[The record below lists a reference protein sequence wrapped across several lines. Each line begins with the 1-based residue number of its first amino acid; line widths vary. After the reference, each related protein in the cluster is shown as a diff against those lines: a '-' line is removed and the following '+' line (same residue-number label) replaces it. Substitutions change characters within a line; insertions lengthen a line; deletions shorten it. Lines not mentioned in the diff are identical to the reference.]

1 MEQDTEYMKLPL
13 EERCVHKSWRARLH
27 GYEECVKTF
36 QCIDDEK
43 SAEWNKYVG
52 FIKKFVVDSNAAA
65 QEKGL
70 EATLAFVENAA
81 VAGKIVG
88 EVMSGIVSK
97 CIAAPKAKT
106 KELAVQI
113 TLMYMEIEKHE
124 AVQEELLRGTE
135 AKNPKI
141 VSACIATLTLALKE
155 FGPKVVNM
163 KPLMK
168 KIANFLEDRDKTVR
182 EESKAMVVEMYRWI
196 GDRLKQQLN
205 TLKPVHITE
214 LEAEFNNLSDNKVI
228 PTRYLRSQ
236 RPKTVSSGTVA
247 DAAVSDNGEEDNE
260 DGDGSS
266 VPDIDPYDLLSP
278 VDILSKLPKDFYEKV
293 EAKKWQ
299 ERKEALEALETLVK
313 NPKLENGD
321 YGDVVRALKKIISKD
336 TNVLVVTLAG
346 KCLAGLASG
355 LKKRFQPYAGV
366 CLPAILEKFR
376 EKKQT
381 VVQALREAADAIYQS
396 INIEQILED
405 TLAAL
410 ENKNPAVKAETTAFL
425 ARCFTRTPPDM
436 LNKKLLKA
444 YSGVLLKTLNEP
456 DPTVRDNSAEAL
468 GTAMKLIGE
477 RAMMPFLT
485 DIDNLKM
492 TKIKECAEKATI
504 VVKVSGATKK
514 AAVDRPNTA
523 PAKVEAMKVTNKE
536 SKDKKA
542 NATKRPNSSHT
553 AANKKSAAKKPSA
566 SSTNLA
572 PSKKQPTE
580 RSYSPEEVDELAVQ
594 LLPAEVI
601 SGLMDSNWKMR
612 LTAVTQLLDVV
623 KSMDPV
629 EVSAQV
635 IVRTMAKKP
644 GFKDTNFQ
652 VLKLRIEVVKHLA
665 ECHPFSVTVAEY
677 CLVDIAE
684 KLADSKNSAIAA
696 ETLLAIA
703 EATSFEHVA
712 DEIVAYAF
720 NQKNPKVQQET
731 LLWLC
736 RGLADFGCCL
746 NVKSIIEHVKRAVAA
761 TNPAVRTAAI
771 TLLGTLYLYVG
782 KLLLSFFDNEKP
794 ALKQQI
800 EQECEK
806 RSGETP
812 PAPVRGAKA
821 KKAGSNNVQNDEDD
835 DEDSAEL
842 SDKKQ
847 PLAAGNS
854 EQDLINDLI
863 PRVDISSQITDGLL
877 AELADKNWKVRNEGL
892 QKVNSLLS
900 EAKYIK
906 PNIGDLPQG
915 LALRLVDSNSKIAQ
929 STLGI
934 CETLATAV
942 GALVKQ
948 HVRILFPGFLQ
959 CLGDSKNWIR
969 TAAISCI
976 NIWGDQCGYKEF
988 FDGEMI
994 GDALKAGSPMLRAE
1008 LWNWLAQKL
1017 PTIPVKQI
1025 PKEELLVC
1033 LPYLFAN
1040 LEDRNS
1046 DVRKNAQEAVLGF
1059 MIHFSYEAMVRNTEK
1074 LKPGSRTVVL
1084 AVLDKARPSLPVKPL
1099 PKKEP
1104 SDENIQKGAAKGAK
1118 VAKVVK
1124 PGASSKALGSARK
1137 KDDDVDTSP
1146 LLVVNNLKHQRVI
1159 DEQKLKVL
1167 KWNFTTPREEF
1178 VELLKELMA
1187 TANVNKTL
1195 RANMFHSD
1203 FRYHLKAI
1211 EALTEDLP
1219 GNSKALVSNLDL
1231 ILKWLTLR
1239 FFDTNPSVLLKGLD
1253 YLQLVFNLLIEDQ
1266 YHMLETEAASFIP
1279 YLIIKIGDPKDA
1291 VRNGVRALFRQI
1303 ALVYPVSKLFS
1314 YVMEGLKSKNA
1325 RQRTECLDQLGSL
1338 IENYGVS
1345 VCQPSPSAALK
1356 EVAKQI
1362 ADRDNSVR
1370 NAALNCIVQA
1380 YFLQGERVFKLIGQ
1394 ISEKDRSLLD
1404 ERIKRAAKNRPT
1416 KSASANKLSTPVV
1429 TASSP
1434 PTDDME
1440 ADYEEEQEE
1449 IPEVVE
1455 SVPEL
1460 PIATNTDNNPEK
1472 QVLLSVDVQSTSE
1485 PCQEIAS
1492 DLNIDNAQN
1501 CVPDNDCDNST
1512 KNSPTSTQTKVSG
1525 PFGLDMEFLQ
1535 RIELSAPVKYRNP
1548 ILLEP
1553 SLSDLNEAPINM
1565 LNTPKTQMIP
1575 ISPPK
1580 LLVSKSASAVSPT
1593 ASSHDDMLERNILSM
1608 ASMDLPTAI
1617 QSMNSIE
1624 NLLKSH
1630 QAASL
1635 QSKEDKFIGSINMQ
1649 LKLLQTY
1656 PLRQE
1661 NVDVSRGF
1669 RNTFLVILV
1678 FYDTGYLGKNV
1689 TFMHLKELVDQM
1701 ISLLAENK
1709 LEHLHQAGAYYRVI
1723 NNIMVKII
1731 DNSNHTTIIC
1741 VLIKLLHSCAESNV
1755 PSKYEELVMKCLWK
1769 IVKTMSNWA
1778 PDLDYDTILLEVHR
1792 FLKDYPTT
1800 WWKKQKSDTPLRT
1813 VKTVLHSMTR
1823 VKGSTILN
1831 HLTLINNT
1839 NESEL
1844 HAYLIRLIASLKPD
1858 EINATAKLNPK
1869 SNNMGRTPKH
1879 LSKSTRQQLA
1889 EIFKKIGSKEQ
1900 MQEGLTQLYDFKLQ
1914 YPEADVQPFLVKS
1927 HQFFQD
1933 FIEQGLRQIDQA
1945 RKSQS
1950 ILSQANNQY
1959 SLETTESPSAGSED
1973 KDMMDPMHRLEKLRA
1988 LEAQCRTTSQPN
2000 PP

>member
-1 MEQDTEYMKLPL
+1 MEQDTEYVKLPL

-43 SAEWNKYVG
+43 STEWNRYVG
-52 FIKKFVVDSNAAA
+52 FIKKFVLDSNAAA

-106 KELAVQI
+106 KEVAVQI
-113 TLMYMEIEKHE
+113 TLMYIEIEKHE

-163 KPLMK
+163 KPLTK
-168 KIANFLEDRDKTVR
+168 KIASFLEDRDKTVR
-182 EESKAMVVEMYRWI
+182 EEGKAMVVEMYRWI
-196 GDRLKQQLN
+196 GERLKQQLN
-205 TLKPVHITE
+205 TLKPVHVTE
-214 LEAEFNNLSDNKVI
+214 LEAEFGNLPHDKVT

-236 RPKTVSSGTVA
+236 RPKTCAGVGATA
-247 DAAVSDNGEEDNE
+247 DAAASDNGEDDNE
-260 DGDGSS
+260 DGEGPS
-266 VPDIDPYDLLSP
+266 VPEIDPYDLLSP
-278 VDILSKLPKDFYEKV
+278 VDILSKLPKDFYEKI

-355 LKKRFQPYAGV
+355 LKKRFQPYAGA

-381 VVQALREAADAIYQS
+381 VVQALREAADAAYLS
-396 INIEQILED
+396 ITIEQILED

-410 ENKNPAVKAETTAFL
+410 ENKNPAVKAETAAYL
-425 ARCFTRTPPDM
+425 ARCFARTPPDM
-436 LNKKLLKA
+436 LSKKLLKA
-444 YSGVLLKTLNEP
+444 YAGALLKTLNEP

-504 VVKVSGATKK
+504 LVKVSKK
-514 AAVDRPNTA
+514 PDRPNTA
-523 PAKVEAMKVTNKE
+523 PAKVEATKAAGRENKE
-536 SKDKKA
+536 GSKKA
-542 NATKRPNSSHT
+542 NVAKRPASSSN
-553 AANKKSAAKKPSA
+553 ANKKSAKKGGAPSL
-566 SSTNLA
+566 TNLA

-580 RSYSPEEVDELAVQ
+580 RSYSPEEVDELAAQ

-601 SGLMDSNWKMR
+601 SGLVDSNWKTR
-612 LTAVTQLLDVV
+612 LQAVTQLSDTV
-623 KSMDPV
+623 KSMDPAD
-629 EVSAQV
+629 VSGQV
-635 IVRTMAKKP
+635 IVRTLAKKP

-665 ECHPFSVTVAEY
+665 ECHPFSVTVAEH
-677 CLVDIAE
+677 CLVDVAE
-684 KLADSKNSAIAA
+684 KLADAKNSAIAA

-712 DEIVAYAF
+712 DEVMSYAF

-746 NVKSIIEHVKRAVAA
+746 NVKSVIEQAKRAVAA
-761 TNPAVRTAAI
+761 TNPAVRTSAI

-782 KLLLSFFDNEKP
+782 KLLLSFFDGEKP

-806 RSGETP
+806 RHGETP

-821 KKAGSNNVQNDEDD
+821 KKAVQNEEDD
-835 DEDSAEL
+835 DEDSTE
-842 SDKKQ
+842 SDKRQQ
-847 PLAAGNS
+847 PLAAGGS

-863 PRVDISSQITDGLL
+863 PRVDVSGHVTDGLL

-892 QKVNSLLS
+892 QKVNAFLS

-942 GALVKQ
+942 GAPVKQ
-948 HVRILFPGFLQ
+948 HVRTLFPGFLQ

-976 NIWGDQCGYKEF
+976 NTWGDQCGYKEF

-1008 LWNWLAQKL
+1008 LWSWLAQRL
-1017 PTIPVKQI
+1017 PAIPVKQI
-1025 PKEELLVC
+1025 PKEELFVC
-1033 LPYLFAN
+1033 LSCLYSN

-1059 MIHFSYEAMVRNTEK
+1059 MIHLSYETMARNTEK

-1084 AVLDKARPSLPVKPL
+1084 AVLDKARPSLPMKPL

-1104 SDENIQKGAAKGAK
+1104 SDENIQKGGAKGAK

-1124 PGASSKALGSARK
+1124 PGAASKAPGSARK

-1178 VELLKELMA
+1178 VELLKELMTA
-1187 TANVNKTL
+1187 ANVNKTL
-1195 RANMFHSD
+1195 RSNMFHSD

-1416 KSASANKLSTPVV
+1416 KSASANKLSAPSVV

-1449 IPEVVE
+1449 IPEAVE
-1455 SVPEL
+1455 PVPEL
-1460 PIATNTDNNPEK
+1460 
-1472 QVLLSVDVQSTSE
+1472 
-1485 PCQEIAS
+1485 
-1492 DLNIDNAQN
+1492 
-1501 CVPDNDCDNST
+1501 
-1512 KNSPTSTQTKVSG
+1512 NSPTSTQTKISG

-1553 SLSDLNEAPINM
+1553 SLSDLNETPINM

-1580 LLVSKSASAVSPT
+1580 LLVSKSSSVVSPST
-1593 ASSHDDMLERNILSM
+1593 ASSNDDTLERNILSM

-1689 TFMHLKELVDQM
+1689 PFMHLKELVDQM

-1858 EINATAKLNPK
+1858 EINATAKMNPK

-1900 MQEGLTQLYDFKLQ
+1900 MQEGLAQLYDFKLQ

-1959 SLETTESPSAGSED
+1959 SLETTESPPAVSDE

-1988 LEAQCRTTSQPN
+1988 LEAQCRTTSSQPN